1 MDNSVSADSLGKV
14 IDEVACIFDADGKA
28 EQAFCDAAGLS
39 FFFGEV
45 AVRLGSRI
53 GNEAFHAAKAF
64 SKADELDV
72 LEDLQRCLM
81 GVGVEGKHSAGASGL
96 LVMDILV
103 FETGKSRVQMMAF
116 WAASLLMVAN
126 VVWVNPG

>member
-1 MDNSVSADSLGKV
+1 MRSPG
-14 IDEVACIFDADGKA
+14 IFDADGKA

-72 LEDLQRCLM
+72 LE
-81 GVGVEGKHSAGASGL
+81 VSSAVS
-96 LVMDILV
+96 
-103 FETGKSRVQMMAF
+103 
-116 WAASLLMVAN
+116 
-126 VVWVNPG
+126 WVSV